1 MKTQVLLT
9 VCCCSLQWLVS
20 AQTSLS
26 DADRKVLLDVHN
38 QFRRMVS
45 PTASNMVKLVRD
57 LHKYVIHIMQSP
69 LTSFLFGLQEWDEG
83 LENIAQ
89 DYAET
94 CNFNHNPD
102 RSSNQLQFQR
112 VGENIYA
119 TTGTIDY
126 SSAVEAW
133 YNEVID
139 VGYDYDNRKCLGP
152 DPTACLHYT
161 QVYFSLESSIYFLF
175 EPFFS
180 LYLGGLG

>member
-1 MKTQVLLT
+1 METQVLLI

-20 AQTSLS
+20 AQTSLN
-26 DADRKVLLDVHN
+26 DADRNELLDAHN

-45 PTASNMVKLVRD
+45 PTASNMIKLVREK
-57 LHKYVIHIMQSP
+57 HKYVIYFIMQSP
-69 LTSFLFGLQEWDEG
+69 LSITSFLSSLQEWDDQ
-83 LENIAQ
+83 LEHIAQ
-89 DYAET
+89 DYADT
-94 CNFNHNPD
+94 CNFKHNPD

-161 QVYFSLESSIYFLF
+161 QV
-175 EPFFS
+175 
-180 LYLGGLG
+180 